1 MREYPNE
8 RTSYWGSQWEI
19 IKSFLVFGC
28 VSFGGPQ
35 VHITMMHEEFVMKRK
50 WIDDNMFSELLGIGQ
65 SIPGPTSSQ
74 MVTAIGAIRG
84 RGFLGGLLAF
94 ACFQLPGA
102 VVMILAALA
111 SDMLDSYLQTP
122 PWWIRG
128 IERGLANSAVALVAI
143 SVLRLGSKLVVTKFQ
158 KALCVV
164 AAIVTIAMI
173 NGWIFPTLIVV
184 CGFATWLNF
193 LRERW
198 NALQKKSELQELAE
212 RTKLSAGDEEVKAN
226 ENFNMNRNN
235 NNNDNTILEV
245 DNVIEMKGEQLD
257 ENDPSVSTIEERSQ
271 QVTLTISS
279 ATGVFLFVVFV
290 GILVGSIILRRFV
303 FTGEKDVRELDWF
316 ETFYRFG
323 SLIFGGGQVVIPM
336 ILNELVTELKWI
348 TARQFFN
355 GLAVVNALPGPM
367 FNISAYLGMIL
378 GGYLGAIICWTA
390 LFGPGLILIFAILP
404 FWKRL
409 RKYKFVIAIMEGVN
423 AAAIGLIVSA
433 VYLLWIKTV
442 FTSYDASMAVLIFSV
457 VWIWNLKAPLAILL
471 SGVVGFLAALIG
483 LYDFNIDSSSN
494 R

>member
-1 MREYPNE
+1 MLKSRPLDARNQENIVREYPNE

-164 AAIVTIAMI
+164 G
-173 NGWIFPTLIVV
+173 N
-184 CGFATWLNF
+184 
-193 LRERW
+193 
-198 NALQKKSELQELAE
+198 
-212 RTKLSAGDEEVKAN
+212 
-226 ENFNMNRNN
+226 
-235 NNNDNTILEV
+235 IL
-245 DNVIEMKGEQLD
+245 NVIIFTCK
-257 ENDPSVSTIEERSQ
+257 T
-271 QVTLTISS
+271 
-279 ATGVFLFVVFV
+279 FLIHV
-290 GILVGSIILRRFV
+290 IINLFS
-303 FTGEKDVRELDWF
+303 FF
-316 ETFYRFG
+316 I
-323 SLIFGGGQVVIPM
+323 IFM
-336 ILNELVTELKWI
+336 S
-348 TARQFFN
+348 F
-355 GLAVVNALPGPM
+355 
-367 FNISAYLGMIL
+367 
-378 GGYLGAIICWTA
+378 
-390 LFGPGLILIFAILP
+390 
-404 FWKRL
+404 
-409 RKYKFVIAIMEGVN
+409 
-423 AAAIGLIVSA
+423 
-433 VYLLWIKTV
+433 
-442 FTSYDASMAVLIFSV
+442 
-457 VWIWNLKAPLAILL
+457 
-471 SGVVGFLAALIG
+471 
-483 LYDFNIDSSSN
+483 
-494 R
+494 